1 MDIEIFPH
9 RLLSADTTEK
19 LLNDLEDLKGVK
31 RMVIQGQ
38 RLPPEEI
45 NPERQ
50 FITVKGE
57 KIDLQVKT
65 GRIMMEI
72 EEEEII
78 EEVKKICDEILP
90 FGYNI
95 HVGTFIRKQK
105 TVTDDIKYGEAV
117 NDLPDD
123 LVGLTD
129 QNAQL
134 KMCIRDRV
142 YGSFYHYNRF
152 RDQ

>member
-19 LLNDLEDLKGVK
+19 LLNDLEELDGVK

-38 RLPPEEI
+38 RLPEDENNPDRRVITILGEE
-45 NPERQ
+45 
-50 FITVKGE
+50 V
-57 KIDLQVKT
+57 DLQVKT
-65 GRIMMEI
+65 GRVLMEI
-72 EEEEII
+72 EREGVIDD
-78 EEVKKICDEILP
+78 VKDICEDILP

-105 TVTDDIKYGEAV
+105 TVTDDIKYGEYV
-117 NDLPDD
+117 KDLPDEM
-123 LVGLTD
+123 VGLTD

-134 KMCIRDRV
+134 SERATIIKKKD
-142 YGSFYHYNRF
+142 
-152 RDQ
+152 

>member
-9 RLLSADTTEK
+9 RLLNADTTEK

-57 KIDLQVKT
+57 EIDLQVKT

-90 FGYNI
+90 FGYNV

-117 NDLPDD
+117 DDLPDD
-123 LVGLTD
+123 MVGLTD

-134 KMCIRDRV
+134 SERTTIIKKKD
-142 YGSFYHYNRF
+142 
-152 RDQ
+152 

>member
-19 LLNDLEDLKGVK
+19 LLNSLEEVEGVK

-38 RLPPEEI
+38 RLPLDDNNPDRRIITIMGEE
-45 NPERQ
+45 
-50 FITVKGE
+50 V
-57 KIDLQVKT
+57 DLQVKT
-65 GRIMMEI
+65 GRVLMEI
-72 EEEEII
+72 EEEEVI
-78 EEVKKICDEILP
+78 EQVKTVCEDLLP

-95 HVGTFIRKQK
+95 HIGTFIRKQK

-117 NDLPDD
+117 NDIPDEM
-123 LVGLTD
+123 VGLTD

-134 KMCIRDRV
+134 SERATIIKKMD
-142 YGSFYHYNRF
+142 
-152 RDQ
+152 

>member
-78 EEVKKICDEILP
+78 EEVKKICDEILQ

-134 KMCIRDRV
+134 SERTTIIKKKD
-142 YGSFYHYNRF
+142 
-152 RDQ
+152 

>member
-19 LLNDLEDLKGVK
+19 LLNNLEELEGVK

-38 RLPPEEI
+38 RLPQTEE
-45 NPERQ
+45 NPDRRV
-50 FITVKGE
+50 ITILGE
-57 KIDLQVKT
+57 EVDLQVKT
-65 GRIMMEI
+65 GRVLMEI

-78 EEVKKICDEILP
+78 EEVKTICDDTLS

-95 HVGTFIRKQK
+95 HVGTFIRKHK
-105 TVTDDIKYGEAV
+105 TVSDGLKYGEAT
-117 NDLPDD
+117 DKIPEEM
-123 LVGLTD
+123 VGLTD

-134 KMCIRDRV
+134 SERATIIKKKD
-142 YGSFYHYNRF
+142 
-152 RDQ
+152 

>member
-90 FGYNI
+90 FGY
-95 HVGTFIRKQK
+95 KA
-105 TVTDDIKYGEAV
+105 E
-117 NDLPDD
+117 
-123 LVGLTD
+123 
-129 QNAQL
+129 
-134 KMCIRDRV
+134 DR
-142 YGSFYHYNRF
+142 HR
-152 RDQ
+152 RH

>member
-105 TVTDDIKYGEAV
+105 TVTDYIKYGEAV

-134 KMCIRDRV
+134 SERTTIIKKKD
-142 YGSFYHYNRF
+142 
-152 RDQ
+152 